1 MEKVTN
7 MTKELKELTTKAKEV
22 EKCICGCHKSE
33 SSNEEMKLNGC
44 DICYEYEHPKTEIW
58 KKEFI
63 SKFVND
69 HGFEWRPLR
78 GLWPDEVM
86 DYISKL
92 RNAAHQAGR
101 DEMKKECLAAV
112 PEQKHTL
119 EEVSELN
126 KNLPS
131 TLQEQSYSES
141 KGWIACREQ
150 TINNIN
156 AINTSIK
163 EIESK

>member
-1 MEKVTN
+1 MKEEIFWELQKKYNLLLDNENYDDLEKF
-7 MTKELKELTTKAKEV
+7 AV
-22 EKCICGCHKSE
+22 ECVKMGR
-33 SSNEEMKLNGC
+33 EEM
-44 DICYEYEHPKTEIW
+44 
-58 KKEFI
+58 
-63 SKFVND
+63 
-69 HGFEWRPLR
+69 R
-78 GLWPDEVM
+78 
-86 DYISKL
+86 
-92 RNAAHQAGR
+92 Q
-101 DEMKKECLAAV
+101 ECLAAV